1 MILLKKQD
9 LEAMLSTR
17 QVAASAVM
25 DKQYMAAAAPAPL
38 GASPIVPYESK
49 TKAKLATLNGD
60 VDYKKLA
67 MVNDDL
73 LKMWEESQA
82 ENTRL
87 RMEMSQVKSDLE
99 STKYQ
104 LQQTSRV
111 VSSRSALSDT
121 EKREK
126 KIVEKKL
133 MEMEE
138 ELKLLALSENLTDQ
152 TLSQLK
158 SDNQRLRDENQALV
172 AVISGQGPDTRP
184 GSVASGHHS
193 SLGSHHGG
201 RQMQGMQQGMMGQ
214 QGGMNNGMHMQGMN
228 QQQRGMQ
235 GQQMNRGQ
243 QIN

>member
-1 MILLKKQD
+1 MREDLQIE
-9 LEAMLSTR
+9 LEALKAAA
-17 QVAASAVM
+17 AAS
-25 DKQYMAAAAPAPL
+25 APAPL
-38 GASPIVPYESK
+38 GGSPIVPYESK

-104 LQQTSRV
+104 LQQTSRA

-172 AVISGQGPDTRP
+172 AVISGQGPAPRP
-184 GSVASGHHS
+184 GSE
-193 SLGSHHGG
+193 
-201 RQMQGMQQGMMGQ
+201 
-214 QGGMNNGMHMQGMN
+214 
-228 QQQRGMQ
+228 
-235 GQQMNRGQ
+235 
-243 QIN
+243 

>member
-1 MILLKKQD
+1 MSAAGSGGNLGGIPSCGPPGSGPSLPHPIPVPINGRTGQGGQSYNNVEDEAMILLKKQD

-17 QVAASAVM
+17 QVAANAVM
-25 DKQYMAAAAPAPL
+25 DKQYAAAAASVPAPL

-104 LQQTSRV
+104 LQQTSRA

-138 ELKLLALSENLTDQ
+138 ELKLLALSENLT
-152 TLSQLK
+152 
-158 SDNQRLRDENQALV
+158 LV
-172 AVISGQGPDTRP
+172 AVISGQGPATRP

-193 SLGSHHGG
+193 SLGSHH
-201 RQMQGMQQGMMGQ
+201 
-214 QGGMNNGMHMQGMN
+214 
-228 QQQRGMQ
+228 
-235 GQQMNRGQ
+235 
-243 QIN
+243 